1 MPEKSSVDL
10 PVRWNLSVRPDGTGK
25 LEFAGELDAESTPV
39 AWRSLESEL
48 AGIKV
53 AGFEIDVRQLVCD
66 SAGLALLYHLSI
78 GGMTP
83 GAIVNLTGLSPEL
96 QHLLRSFSKEDFQAL
111 QEHEP
116 TCSSFIEDVGAA
128 TWSWLCDLRQQIEF
142 IGEVTVGVMMSLF
155 RPRLMHW
162 KEVVRVFEVA
172 GVNALPV
179 VSLLTFLV
187 GMVIAFESA
196 QPLEQLGAQVFVANL
211 LGLVMSRELG
221 PVMAAIMLDFRDV
234 RGFAWRNPGS
244 IGIGLSL
251 ADGAAPGPIR
261 FAFRR
266 SCRRD
271 YQEHRLRSDCRFGEL
286 SARASNRRRASG
298 SRRIHHALCS
308 QQHFVDHPRR
318 RNYCRG
324 DLHVKKMNG
333 APHSLIEVRDLTIGY
348 GDRLVLEGINFEVR
362 RGEVFAILG
371 VSGSGKSTLLKHL
384 IGLYQPMRGDVLIS
398 GASIVRAEGDERLRI
413 LRKFGVLYQGG
424 ALFGS
429 LTTVENVRLPLD
441 EFTDLPEVAKDLI
454 ALSKLRLV
462 GLESA
467 ATKLPADLSGGMQKR
482 AGIARAI
489 VMDPCLLFLD
499 EPSAGLDPI
508 TSAGLDA
515 LIRELARGLGITF
528 VMVTHELASIY
539 SVADRV
545 VVLDPK
551 TRGIAAE
558 GAPSWLREN
567 ANQPWVRQFLKREAA

>member
-1 MPEKSSVDL
+1 
-10 PVRWNLSVRPDGTGK
+10 
-25 LEFAGELDAESTPV
+25 
-39 AWRSLESEL
+39 
-48 AGIKV
+48 
-53 AGFEIDVRQLVCD
+53 
-66 SAGLALLYHLSI
+66 
-78 GGMTP
+78 
-83 GAIVNLTGLSPEL
+83 
-96 QHLLRSFSKEDFQAL
+96 
-111 QEHEP
+111 
-116 TCSSFIEDVGAA
+116 
-128 TWSWLCDLRQQIEF
+128 
-142 IGEVTVGVMMSLF
+142 
-155 RPRLMHW
+155 
-162 KEVVRVFEVA
+162 
-172 GVNALPV
+172 
-179 VSLLTFLV
+179 
-187 GMVIAFESA
+187 
-196 QPLEQLGAQVFVANL
+196 
-211 LGLVMSRELG
+211 
-221 PVMAAIMLDFRDV
+221 
-234 RGFAWRNPGS
+234 
-244 IGIGLSL
+244 
-251 ADGAAPGPIR
+251 
-261 FAFRR
+261 
-266 SCRRD
+266 
-271 YQEHRLRSDCRFGEL
+271 
-286 SARASNRRRASG
+286 
-298 SRRIHHALCS
+298 
-308 QQHFVDHPRR
+308 
-318 RNYCRG
+318 
-324 DLHVKKMNG
+324 MNG
-333 APHSLIEVRDLTIGY
+333 APRSLIEVRDLTIGY
-348 GDRLVLEGINFEVR
+348 GDRLVLEGINFDVR

-384 IGLYQPMRGDVLIS
+384 IGLYQPIRGDVVIS
-398 GASIVRAEGDERLRI
+398 GASIVQAEGDERLRI